1 MDKYQT
7 IDSIINLL
15 NDAAKQLVA
24 GQPIA
29 WGSMTAGA
37 IQQLVALRDLLH
49 AEEEKCEK

>member
-1 MDKYQT
+1 MDKYQM
-7 IDSIINLL
+7 IDGIINLI

-37 IQQLVALRDLLH
+37 IQQLVALKDKLH
-49 AEEEKCEK
+49 EEEDV